1 MFDNRLSMAFD
12 SFDKRTFNLIQSQT
26 MNWPGTIGIDAMLV
40 NQGEVR
46 NRGFEAQIN
55 WNQQVNKDWSY
66 FVSGNFSYLKNWV
79 SDIGVKNADGTPGVW
94 TGITKND
101 AYFDGSYRNLPYM
114 YQTAEGEPLASF
126 YLIKTDGIFQSD
138 ADAAAY
144 VNKDGKRIQPDAV
157 AGDLKFVDANGD
169 GVIND
174 EDRQYCG
181 SATPKTT
188 FSFSGGFTWKK
199 LSVSAMFQGVGG
211 AQALYVG
218 KYMAL
223 SDVEGNFNRSKEI
236 MNAWSPS
243 NTGSNIPRLSK
254 NDPNSNFST
263 PSDWYLENAS
273 YLRLKNFTVSYDLS
287 DVIRKCAHLQERNSM
302 MSVYL
307 SGENLFT
314 ITNYSGMDP
323 ETGGWD
329 ALKYPVSRIF
339 SVGVKLTY

>member
-1 MFDNRLSMAFD
+1 
-12 SFDKRTFNLIQSQT
+12 
-26 MNWPGTIGIDAMLV
+26 
-40 NQGEVR
+40 
-46 NRGFEAQIN
+46 
-55 WNQQVNKDWSY
+55 
-66 FVSGNFSYLKNWV
+66 
-79 SDIGVKNADGTPGVW
+79 
-94 TGITKND
+94 
-101 AYFDGSYRNLPYM
+101 M

-329 ALKYPVSRIF
+329 ALKYPVSRVF
-339 SVGVKLTY
+339 SIGVKLTY

>member
-1 MFDNRLSMAFD
+1 MVMELSMM
-12 SFDKRTFNLIQSQT
+12 KT
-26 MNWPGTIGIDAMLV
+26 V
-40 NQGEVR
+40 N
-46 NRGFEAQIN
+46 
-55 WNQQVNKDWSY
+55 
-66 FVSGNFSYLKNWV
+66 
-79 SDIGVKNADGTPGVW
+79 
-94 TGITKND
+94 
-101 AYFDGSYRNLPYM
+101 
-114 YQTAEGEPLASF
+114 TA
-126 YLIKTDGIFQSD
+126 
-138 ADAAAY
+138 
-144 VNKDGKRIQPDAV
+144 
-157 AGDLKFVDANGD
+157 
-169 GVIND
+169 
-174 EDRQYCG
+174 
-181 SATPKTT
+181 ATPKTT

-329 ALKYPVSRIF
+329 ALKYPVSRVF